1 MTKKPKTKL
10 PQFEMSQALNKICSK
25 HGNQTNTQLLLFGL
39 IEKKN
44 HAILLFKITCTACS
58 GTTAS
63 VDCAD
68 EQPIDTSS
76 LGTVNPSGDV
86 TTVVQPVQPVQP
98 IVTTGAP
105 PEMGGGAKGR
115 RFLI

>member
-1 MTKKPKTKL
+1 MLGFHVLYT
-10 PQFEMSQALNKICSK
+10 FCSK
-25 HGNQTNTQLLLFGL
+25 HQHLFNKRFTKHGNHTNIQLLLFGL

-44 HAILLFKITCTACS
+44 HALLLFKITCTACS

-76 LGTVNPSGDV
+76 LGTVNPSGEV
-86 TTVVQPVQPVQP
+86 TTVVQPVQP

-105 PEMGGGAKGR
+105 PEMGGAKGGAKAR

>member
-1 MTKKPKTKL
+1 M
-10 PQFEMSQALNKICSK
+10 
-25 HGNQTNTQLLLFGL
+25 
-39 IEKKN
+39 
-44 HAILLFKITCTACS
+44 FKITCTACS

-76 LGTVNPSGDV
+76 LGTVNPSGED

>member
-1 MTKKPKTKL
+1 MR
-10 PQFEMSQALNKICSK
+10 FEQDIRISNEHSV
-25 HGNQTNTQLLLFGL
+25 
-39 IEKKN
+39 IEFWFHWQN
-44 HAILLFKITCTACS
+44 NESIPFKITCTACS

-76 LGTVNPSGDV
+76 LGTVNPSGEA
-86 TTVVQPVQPVQP
+86 TTVAQPVQPVQP

>member
-1 MTKKPKTKL
+1 MQQLNIHFIPFFVHL
-10 PQFEMSQALNKICSK
+10 FSVCLRFEQNM
-25 HGNQTNTQLLLFGL
+25 
-39 IEKKN
+39 
-44 HAILLFKITCTACS
+44 FKIWKSNEQSVVEFWFSWQNHESISFKIICTACS
-58 GTTAS
+58 GTIAS

-76 LGTVNPSGDV
+76 LGTVNPSGEV
-86 TTVVQPVQPVQP
+86 TTVVQPVQP

-115 RFLI
+115 RF